1 MWRRLLGALVL
12 LVQLSAAQTR
22 GDALGEAPGD
32 SPGVR
37 IVKDMLIEKALAL
50 ARLKAKHTKQG
61 HTEYVAAL
69 KQLQHDQ
76 AVLRERLLRYAAL
89 KHNEK
94 NRSFS
99 VGVPPVPSWQHFAA
113 ACAMCLLTG
122 VLTGIFVSIADR
134 EHKALTAGIAA
145 GLLCYLTA
153 MSVAPTFRP
162 DRRVCPVLASS
173 PSSLSPV

>member
-1 MWRRLLGALVL
+1 MRRRLLGALVL
-12 LVQLSAAQTR
+12 LVQLSAAQAHV
-22 GDALGEAPGD
+22 DALGEAPGD

-50 ARLKAKHTKQG
+50 ARLKTKHTKQG

-76 AVLRERLLRYAAL
+76 AVLRERLLRYTAL

-113 ACAMCLLTG
+113 ACAAISALFVTMLCRLRRKVADTPTAQGRRIASQQETEGSLLLTPG
-122 VLTGIFVSIADR
+122 GT
-134 EHKALTAGIAA
+134 
-145 GLLCYLTA
+145 
-153 MSVAPTFRP
+153 
-162 DRRVCPVLASS
+162 RRRLH
-173 PSSLSPV
+173 